1 MTRLSEMRRRMT
13 AYGIVATANMAAFPA
28 EAEMDPTLTDF
39 EAFFATKR
47 PGSNIPDQRQMS
59 A

>member
-1 MTRLSEMRRRMT
+1 MEVRCGVS
-13 AYGIVATANMAAFPA
+13 AYGIVAAADMAAFPA
-28 EAEMDPTLTDF
+28 EAEMDPVLTSF

-47 PGSNIPDQRQMS
+47 PGDNISDRRQMS